1 MRHDELY
8 PFTVEASRLP
18 GHPLTLAHPLAMNR
32 MRTPCRTRAE
42 AERIADKQRESAAW
56 EHVIVT
62 ATLPSGIGPRGAL

>member
-1 MRHDELY
+1 MRRHDELY

-18 GHPLTLAHPLAMNR
+18 GHPLTLAHPLGMNR

-42 AERIADKQRESAAW
+42 AERIMEKQCASGAW

-62 ATLPSGIGPRGAL
+62 ATLPSGLPPRD